1 MIMCYK
7 HDAANYSEPPVY
19 LESEREDARWVAVCL
34 RGDPEAFEPLV
45 RKYERV
51 VFSVALRL
59 VGDYEDA
66 RDVTQN
72 AFIRAFERLD
82 QFDPGRK
89 FFSWI
94 YRIAVNESL
103 NLRRARKPQ
112 TPLQDGFFEVSS
124 EPLDGLEREELA
136 RRVDAALARLSFE
149 YREVIVL
156 RHFAELSYEE
166 IAQATGVP
174 EKTVKSRLFTAR
186 QRLAALLGAP
196 EGNGDD

>member
-1 MIMCYK
+1 M
-7 HDAANYSEPPVY
+7 Y
-19 LESEREDARWVAVCL
+19 LESEHEDSRWVAACL
-34 RGDPEAFEPLV
+34 RGDPDAFEPLV

-51 VFSVALRL
+51 MFSVALRL

-112 TPLQDGFFEVSS
+112 TPLQDVFAVSG

-136 RRVDAALARLSFE
+136 KRVEAALAKLSFE

-156 RHFAELSYEE
+156 RHFAESSYEE

-196 EGNGDD
+196 EGDGDD

>member
-1 MIMCYK
+1 MCYK

-19 LESEREDARWVAVCL
+19 LETEREDARWVAGCL
-34 RGDPEAFEPLV
+34 RGDPDAFEPLV

-112 TPLQDGFFEVSS
+112 TPLEDDIEVPG
-124 EPLDGLEREELA
+124 EPLEGLEREELA
-136 RRVDAALARLSFE
+136 RRVDRALAKLSFE

-166 IAQATGVP
+166 IAQAAGVP

-186 QRLAALLGAP
+186 QRLAGLLGVP
-196 EGNGDD
+196 EGDGNE